1 MNDALAEPTSQTLGV
16 FDGPRDIDT
25 PGDAAAAV
33 LPLLE
38 QWGEAHLRDS
48 PRSALMLSG
57 GVDSLLLA
65 ATYAAQGFKPLCVT
79 VAIPGTPD
87 AVGAVA
93 AATHLGL
100 EHHLIDARAVVSLW
114 HEVSDALGTDE
125 LWEVTAGI
133 PMVAVYRLL
142 DELGVS
148 GPVLEGGRADAI
160 FLGGWSSEGEL
171 RDEQLRRANAT
182 FTFQIPDFYERLV
195 GEAGAERHLQPYSTQ
210 AMWGV
215 AGRLTKNALYV
226 RRDGVTYDK
235 AGLREAAV
243 RLGVPEH
250 LAWTVKDP
258 LQRSSGLMELLADE
272 ARAWMSAR
280 PLATAYSD
288 PRAEPADQALARLW
302 LAARSQVGIKAT
314 T

>member
-16 FDGPRDIDT
+16 FSGPRDIDT

-38 QWGEAHLRDS
+38 QWGEMHLRDR

-65 ATYAAQGFKPLCVT
+65 ATYQEFNPLCVT

-87 AVGAVA
+87 AVGAAA

-100 EHHLIDARAVVSLW
+100 EHHLIDARGVVSLW
-114 HEVSDALGTDE
+114 PEVVDALGADE

-133 PMVAVYRLL
+133 PLVAVYRLL
-142 DELGVS
+142 DELNVS
-148 GPVLEGGRADAI
+148 GPVLSGGRADAI
-160 FLGGWSSEGEL
+160 FLGGWSPEGEL
-171 RDEQLRRANAT
+171 RDEQLNRANAT

-195 GEAGAERHLQPYSTQ
+195 GEAGAERYLQPYSTQ
-210 AMWGV
+210 AMWGA

-226 RRDGVTYDK
+226 RRGGVTYDK
-235 AGLREAAV
+235 AGLREGAV

-272 ARAWMSAR
+272 ARAWMSGR

-302 LAARSQVGIKAT
+302 LAARSQVGIKT
-314 T
+314 TT

>member
-16 FDGPRDIDT
+16 FGGPRDIDT
-25 PGDAAAAV
+25 PAAAAAAV

-38 QWGEAHLRDS
+38 QWGEAHLRNS

-65 ATYAAQGFKPLCVT
+65 ATYAEFNPLCVT

-87 AVGAVA
+87 AVGAA
-93 AATHLGL
+93 AATAHLGL
-100 EHHLIDARAVVSLW
+100 EHHLIDARGVVSLW
-114 HEVSDALGTDE
+114 HEVSDALGADE

-133 PMVAVYRLL
+133 PLVAVYRLL

-160 FLGGWSSEGEL
+160 FLGGGSPECDV
-171 RDEQLRRANAT
+171 RAEQLRRAGGT
-182 FTFQIPDFYERLV
+182 FEFQIPDFYERLL
-195 GEAGAERHLQPYSTQ
+195 GEAGAERHLQPFSTK
-210 AMWGV
+210 AMWSV
-215 AGRLTKNALYV
+215 AGRVTKSALFV

-250 LAWTVKDP
+250 LAWTAKDP

-272 ARAWMSAR
+272 ARAWMWGR

-302 LAARSQVGIKAT
+302 LAARSRVGLKT
-314 T
+314 S